1 MATEKDIKNA
11 KDLQAAWQSG
21 KSIEELN
28 ALSMAN
34 VGAPLTAESVKLLQK
49 DKNRQVQFVPYEA
62 KNPTL
67 KAISDW
73 WNAKPEPVKPYEVK
87 NKQGEYVPVVNPAA
101 DRNTLQRY
109 KAAPTLTWSEAAAN
123 MWHNTHPL
131 DFVRDFAKGI
141 YKGGKSIVTDP
152 KGSYLN
158 AAKAAG
164 TFQGILD
171 AAEAERTGKWP
182 EPDPG
187 MLGMGG
193 SIFSLMTPKQLAN
206 WRRESM
212 INYRKLATH
221 YSYIDKNGKRQIDN
235 AALMRNVTQ
244 RPMEILPLLFGGAS
258 KAGQLAQVTKIK
270 PVVTAGKVI
279 EGLAKAGDI
288 VTNPAPYAIAKT
300 VKAASPIVSA
310 GLKKAGVT
318 PTVFTEAGDYSP
330 KMQQAFKDAGVDAAL
345 FNSPEMREIV
355 EGVINEK
362 GISPAAIKEAAL
374 RSQGVSPSRSMTT
387 GEKPLTPQE
396 KDFRSQANQNL
407 AQNMQDNI
415 EAAYQQAT
423 SHRGV
428 FTNTSDFSSGVRKAV
443 DDELAAMGLSIDD
456 VLNNSRFEET
466 RKALQGSKG
475 FPGVFDQFDN
485 LAGINRAAP
494 PPAPKPLT
502 IDFGGIDYTFVPR
515 QQRNNISD
523 VVVDYSQGHWVDATG
538 ARVNKP
544 YVTNALD
551 AISDRKNLPP
561 LRAPEAPAQGPNRLT
576 PQSID
581 SVRRNVNSRFNNA
594 KGDDVAALAA
604 INRGIDNY
612 TIQNAPNFTG
622 DGVAMAQDWT
632 NARKTSQLGQ
642 SYGRVPD
649 ADPFAPP
656 KPPVTSY
663 DPDQVARTQAA
674 RDIVQADPTLKNT
687 TPPTIFERIK
697 SFTPTPGAGQVLGY
711 NVGASTQIPGAG
723 LVGGG
728 MFGAGTKFVRDVLDN
743 ASANRIAQSEAAGAP
758 SVPLFQAP
766 DVRVP
771 AGMAGA
777 VATSAQSEYET
788 PVTAEPKPATAAPAQ
803 EPLKEYSLEEY
814 QNSLSPSPAAQGT
827 PAQEPLKEYTLE
839 DYQASLQPKPQA
851 HGGRAAYRAGGK
863 VGGIEPLI
871 QALMNKA
878 KMAKKVSNKATEPL
892 LNERDDAIASA
903 LAVAQKAI

>member
-1 MATEKDIKNA
+1 
-11 KDLQAAWQSG
+11 
-21 KSIEELN
+21 
-28 ALSMAN
+28 MAN
-34 VGAPLTAESVKLLQK
+34 EKKQKSAVGALLDWWK
-49 DKNRQVQFVPYEA
+49 ASPSPVVPY
-62 KNPTL
+62 K
-67 KAISDW
+67 
-73 WNAKPEPVKPYEVK
+73 VK
-87 NKQGEYVPVVNPAA
+87 NKQGKYVPVVNPAA
-101 DRNTLQRY
+101 DRRTLQRTQQ
-109 KAAPTLTWSEAAAN
+109 APTLTYSEAFAN
-123 MWHNTHPL
+123 IWNNTRPL
-131 DFVRDFAKGI
+131 NFVRDVVKGV
-141 YKGGKSIVTDP
+141 YKAGESAVTDP
-152 KGSYLN
+152 KGTVRA

-164 TFQGILD
+164 TFEGIMA

-182 EPDPG
+182 KPEG
-187 MLGMGG
+187 L
-193 SIFSLMTPKQLAN
+193 FSLMTPTQLAN
-206 WRRESM
+206 WRRDAV
-212 INYRKLATH
+212 INYRKLASH
-221 YSYIDKNGKRQIDN
+221 YSYIDKNGKRQTDN

-244 RPMEILPLLFGGAS
+244 RPMEILPLLFGGTS
-258 KAGQLAQVTKIK
+258 KAGQLLQATKIR
-270 PVVTAGKVI
+270 PVVVAGKVV
-279 EGLAKAGDI
+279 EGASKVGDI

-300 VKAASPIVSA
+300 VKAVSPVVSA
-310 GLKKAGVT
+310 GLRKAGVT
-318 PTVFTEAGDYSP
+318 PTIFDNAGEYTP
-330 KMQQAFKDAGVDAAL
+330 QMQQAFNDAGIDPAL
-345 FNSPEMREIV
+345 FNDPEMRKIV

-387 GEKPLTPQE
+387 GETPLTDQE
-396 KDFRSQANQNL
+396 GKFRSEASRSL

-456 VLNNSRFEET
+456 VLKNSRFEET
-466 RKALQGSKG
+466 RRALQGSKG
-475 FPGVFDQFDN
+475 FLGVFDQFDD
-485 LAGINRAAP
+485 LAGVNRAAP
-494 PPAPKPLT
+494 PPPPKPLT
-502 IDFGGIDYTFVPR
+502 IDFGGMDYTFVPR

-551 AISDRKNLPP
+551 AITDRKNLPP

-594 KGDDVAALAA
+594 KGDDAAALAA

-612 TIQNAPNFTG
+612 TVQNAPNFTG
-622 DGVAMAQDWT
+622 DGVAMAQDWA

-642 SYGRVPD
+642 GYGRLPET
-649 ADPFAPP
+649 DPFAPP
-656 KPPVTSY
+656 KPPPVY
-663 DPDQVARTQAA
+663 DPNAVARTQAA
-674 RDIVQADPTLKNT
+674 RDIVQAEPGLTNT

-697 SFTPTPGAGQVLGY
+697 SYTPSVGAGQVLGY
-711 NVGASTQIPGAG
+711 NLGASTGIPGMG

-728 MFGAGTKFVRDVLDN
+728 LFGAATKFGRGKLDD
-743 ASANRIAQSEAAGAP
+743 AITRRAAQSESAGAP

-788 PVTAEPKPATAAPAQ
+788 PVTAAPKPPAPAPATPALP
-803 EPLKEYSLEEY
+803 ETVSEEEY
-814 QNSLSPSPAAQGT
+814 R
-827 PAQEPLKEYTLE
+827 
-839 DYQASLQPKPQA
+839 ASLGPQAQSQGNSIALPETVSEEEYRASLRPQPQA

-878 KMAKKVSNKATEPL
+878 KMAKRASNKATEPL
-892 LNERDDAIASA
+892 LKERDDAIASA